1 MFEFKQKKTER
12 NTCKNEFKNW
22 LVHLICHRPSLLS
35 SLFIFLKVYF
45 QVLYSLFTLYFSRT
59 DRNNDMM
66 TFTIHDMQGHESS
79 WNSNCFILG
88 FL

>member
-1 MFEFKQKKTER
+1 MQK
-12 NTCKNEFKNW
+12 
-22 LVHLICHRPSLLS
+22 LIQKLACAFDLPSTVIVV
-35 SLFIFLKVYF
+35 LFIFLKVYF

-59 DRNNDMM
+59 NRNNDMM